1 MKGFKNQPVENSNT
15 DVMNSRNPQLRLFTV
30 KRSSSFTPKTDV
42 VGTWQEAVPATVRE
56 FSATAYYF
64 GRMIQQQLN
73 IPVGLIVASW
83 GGSACEAWMHPD
95 WLKAFPEAKIP
106 QSEADIKSKNRTPT
120 VLYNGMLHPLIGLAM
135 RGVIWYQGEDNY
147 NRASTYADMFSALI
161 RGWREEWQQGEFPF
175 YYCQIAPYDYGI
187 ITEPGKN
194 VINSAYLREQQA
206 MVEHRVGNSGMAVLL
221 DAGMKTGIHPGKKKV
236 AGERLAR
243 LALVKTYGMKG
254 VTAESPYYAG
264 MEVKNDTVIVSFD
277 RAPMWINCKD
287 RFESYNFQVA
297 GKDRVFYPAKAWI
310 QRSKMLV
317 KSERVPHPVAVRYG
331 FENYVEGDLFG
342 EDLPV
347 SSFRSDDW

>member
-1 MKGFKNQPVENSNT
+1 MQQQTRANLWGTATPDAPVKITTSWDKQTYKTTADAKGAWKLALSTPSAGGPYTITFDDGKLTEIRDILMGELWLCSGQSNMEMPMKGFKNQPVENSNT

-243 LALVKTYGMKG
+243 LALVKLT
-254 VTAESPYYAG
+254 E
-264 MEVKNDTVIVSFD
+264 
-277 RAPMWINCKD
+277 
-287 RFESYNFQVA
+287 
-297 GKDRVFYPAKAWI
+297 
-310 QRSKMLV
+310 
-317 KSERVPHPVAVRYG
+317 
-331 FENYVEGDLFG
+331 
-342 EDLPV
+342 
-347 SSFRSDDW
+347 